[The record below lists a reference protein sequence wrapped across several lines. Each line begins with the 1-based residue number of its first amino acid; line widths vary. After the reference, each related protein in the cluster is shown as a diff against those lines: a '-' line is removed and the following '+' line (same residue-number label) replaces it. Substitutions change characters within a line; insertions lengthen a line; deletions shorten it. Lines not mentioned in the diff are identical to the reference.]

1 MLPSFII
8 TFREVIEATVIVA
21 TILGVI
27 SKLKWKETI
36 HTVWKATGVAVA
48 SSILLIAGASV
59 FGFRIQQ
66 FYTGRIEEAIEG
78 ILMIVSAI
86 FITWAVFFLHTFF
99 SRQKGNLMHKVKETV
114 KAKEL
119 KGLSV
124 LVFTAVFREGFEIA
138 LFLSSI
144 YLSAK
149 PTDVFVGFVG
159 GLVGGLIVSF
169 FFFRTTERLPIQ
181 YAFRISSILLILFAG
196 GLIAR
201 GIHEFAEAHII
212 PEYFM
217 MTFAFIPDKTSFM
230 GSMIK
235 TLFGVTRNMD
245 IVPLLFYGAYVLG
258 MGWFTFF
265 RPNATQAFHPSE
277 SK

>member
-1 MLPSFII
+1 MFPSFII

-27 SKLKWKETI
+27 SKLKWDQAV
-36 HTVWKATGVAVA
+36 HTVWRATGFAIV
-48 SSILLIAGASV
+48 SSIFLIISASI
-59 FGFRIQQ
+59 FGFKIQQ
-66 FYTGRIEEAIEG
+66 FYTGKTEEIIEG

-99 SRQKGNLMHKVKETV
+99 SRQKGHLMQQVKKTV
-114 KAKEL
+114 QTKEL
-119 KGLSV
+119 KGLFI

-144 YLSAK
+144 YLSTK
-149 PTDVFVGFVG
+149 PTDVFLGFLG
-159 GLVGGLIVSF
+159 GSIGGLIVSF

-212 PEYFM
+212 PEVFM

-230 GSMIK
+230 GGIIK
-235 TLFGVTRNMD
+235 ALFGITQKMD
-245 IVPLLFYGAYVLG
+245 IIPLVSYFTYIIG

-265 RPNATQAFHPSE
+265 RPNATLASHP
-277 SK
+277 

>member
-1 MLPSFII
+1 MFPSFII

-27 SKLKWKETI
+27 SKLKWKEAI
-36 HTVWKATGVAVA
+36 HTVWRATGVAVA
-48 SSILLIAGASV
+48 SSMLLIAAASI
-59 FGFRIQQ
+59 FGFKIQQ
-66 FYTGRIEEAIEG
+66 FYTGRTEEIIEG
-78 ILMIVSAI
+78 ILMIISAV

-99 SRQKGNLMHKVKETV
+99 SRHKGHLMQQVKKTV
-114 KAKEL
+114 EAKEM
-119 KGLSV
+119 KGLFV

-149 PTDVFVGFVG
+149 PTDVFFGFLG
-159 GLVGGLIVSF
+159 GMVGGLIVSF

-181 YAFRISSILLILFAG
+181 YAFRISGALLILFAG

-201 GIHEFAEAHII
+201 GIHEFAEARII

-217 MTFAFIPDKTSFM
+217 MTFAFIPDKASFM
-230 GSMIK
+230 GGLIK
-235 TLFGVTRNMD
+235 ALFGITQKMD
-245 IVPLLFYGAYVLG
+245 IIPLVSYFAYIIV
-258 MGWFTFF
+258 MGWYILVKDKDK
-265 RPNATQAFHPSE
+265 AEDVKELS
-277 SK
+277 

>member
-1 MLPSFII
+1 MFPSFII

-27 SKLKWKETI
+27 SKLKWKEAVS
-36 HTVWKATGVAVA
+36 TVWKATGIAVM
-48 SSILLIAGASV
+48 SSVFLIGAASV
-59 FGFRIQQ
+59 FGFKIQQ
-66 FYTGRIEEAIEG
+66 FYTGRTEEIIEG

-99 SRQKGNLMHKVKETV
+99 SRQKGHLMQQVKKTV
-114 KAKEL
+114 QTKEL
-119 KGLSV
+119 KGLFV

-144 YLSAK
+144 YLSTK
-149 PTDVFVGFVG
+149 PSDVLFGFMG
-159 GLVGGLIVSF
+159 GLIGGLIVSF
-169 FFFRTTERLPIQ
+169 LFFRTTERLPIQ
-181 YAFRISSILLILFAG
+181 YAFRISGILLILFAG

-212 PEYFM
+212 PELFM
-217 MTFAFIPDKTSFM
+217 ITFAFIPDKASFM
-230 GSMIK
+230 GGIIK
-235 TLFGVTRNMD
+235 ALFGITQKMD
-245 IVPLLFYGAYVLG
+245 IIPIVSYISYVLG
-258 MGWFTFF
+258 MGWFIFF
-265 RPNATQAFHPSE
+265 RPNAIQVFHPSE

>member
-1 MLPSFII
+1 MFPSFII

-27 SKLKWKETI
+27 SKLKWKQAI
-36 HTVWKATGVAVA
+36 HTVWKATGAAVA
-48 SSILLIAGASV
+48 SSILLIVGASI

-66 FYTGRIEEAIEG
+66 FYTGRIEETIEG
-78 ILMIVSAI
+78 ILMIISAV
-86 FITWAVFFLHTFF
+86 FITWAVFFLHAFF
-99 SRQKGNLMHKVKETV
+99 SRQKGALMHRVKETV

-149 PTDVFVGFVG
+149 PTDVFLGFAG

-217 MTFAFIPDKTSFM
+217 MTLTFLPDKASFM

-265 RPNATQAFHPSE
+265 RPSATQAFHPSE
-277 SK
+277 NR

>member
-1 MLPSFII
+1 MFPSFII

-27 SKLKWKETI
+27 SKLKWVDAI
-36 HTVWKATGVAVA
+36 HTVWRATSIAVV
-48 SSILLIAGASV
+48 SSILLIIGGSIM
-59 FGFRIQQ
+59 GFRIQQ
-66 FYTGRIEEAIEG
+66 YYTGKVEETIEG
-78 ILMIVSAI
+78 VLMIISAV

-119 KGLSV
+119 KGLFI

-144 YLSAK
+144 YLSTK
-149 PTDVFVGFVG
+149 PMDVLFGFVG
-159 GLVGGLIVSF
+159 GLAGGLIVSF

-181 YAFRISSILLILFAG
+181 YAFKISSVLLILFAG

-217 MTFAFIPDKTSFM
+217 MTLVFLPDKTSFM

-245 IVPLLFYGAYVLG
+245 IVPLASYVVYVLG
-258 MGWFTFF
+258 MGWITFF
-265 RPNATQAFHPSE
+265 RPTATQAFHPSE